1 MKEAIPA
8 AIKKDLVRILK
19 KAQRYI
25 NSGDSNKLKSI
36 SENAIYNLTVYQD
49 EDSLSLA
56 VILYAISK
64 LLERWGFDSEHA
76 EQTRVLLGSAQFS
89 VENDDPLEYREKMKN
104 LFDFI
109 STVEKESK
117 IYVEK
122 VIEKAQIKKGTSIYA
137 QGISIA
143 RVADLFGIG
152 QWELLSYI
160 GKTRIHDEPQ
170 QKSDVAERLRF
181 ARSLF
186 VSK

>member
-1 MKEAIPA
+1 MKEAVPKA
-8 AIKKDLVRILK
+8 VKKDLVRILK
-19 KAQRYI
+19 KSQRYI
-25 NSGDSNKLKSI
+25 NSGDSKKLKSI
-36 SENAIYNLTVYQD
+36 SDDAVHNLTIYQD

-76 EQTRVLLGSAQFS
+76 EQARVLLGSAQFS
-89 VENDDPLEYREKMKN
+89 VEHDEVLEYREKMKN
-104 LFDFI
+104 LFEFI

-122 VIEKAQIKKGTSIYA
+122 VIEKAQIKKGSSIYA
-137 QGISIA
+137 QGISVA

-152 QWELLSYI
+152 QWELLNYI
-160 GKTRIHDEPQ
+160 GKTRIHDEIEH
-170 QKSDVAERLRF
+170 KSDVAERLRF

-186 VSK
+186 TPR